1 MASCRGEA
9 KKPSRQPPVS
19 AALRD
24 RRRILPSACS
34 WTRQRPAGSL
44 ELPGEVPVVFRM
56 VKKIHQS
63 PTPSSYQV
71 DRVGALVLRR
81 RCPCAIRSSRAG
93 HRRHLGRL
101 QGSDLPRAIASRG
114 ASAAASCVCVCIYL
128 GAVWVLRAASL
139 RTCRVACRM
148 SDGSQGGRVSP
159 VVASCRWPPVV
170 TPAAELQMQV
180 QISAPTTETHDQN
193 APLAPAP
200 SSWP

>member
-1 MASCRGEA
+1 MFVDSTEACR
-9 KKPSRQPPVS
+9 Q
-19 AALRD
+19 
-24 RRRILPSACS
+24 
-34 WTRQRPAGSL
+34 
-44 ELPGEVPVVFRM
+44 PGEVPVVFRM

-63 PTPSSYQV
+63 PPPSSCQV
-71 DRVGALVLRR
+71 DRAGASVLRR

-101 QGSDLPRAIASRG
+101 PGGNDLPHAIDSRG
-114 ASAAASCVCVCIYL
+114 ASVSAASCVCVCIYL

-139 RTCRVACRM
+139 RTCRMACRM

-170 TPAAELQMQV
+170 TPAVELQMKMR
-180 QISAPTTETHDQN
+180 ISAPTTETHDPN

-200 SSWP
+200 SSRSWS

>member
-1 MASCRGEA
+1 MNVSSHVPTEGESSCGTRSPRADVASCRGEA

-63 PTPSSYQV
+63 PPPSSCQV
-71 DRVGALVLRR
+71 DRAGASVLRR

-101 QGSDLPRAIASRG
+101 PGGNDLPHAIDSRG
-114 ASAAASCVCVCIYL
+114 ASVSAASCVCVCIQVLFGYSGL
-128 GAVWVLRAASL
+128 RHSALAV
-139 RTCRVACRM
+139 
-148 SDGSQGGRVSP
+148 
-159 VVASCRWPPVV
+159 
-170 TPAAELQMQV
+170 
-180 QISAPTTETHDQN
+180 
-193 APLAPAP
+193 
-200 SSWP
+200 